1 MKAVK
6 HLQKVIKTLAPE
18 TEIYVQGG
26 FNRFEINSYVVQ
38 KDGSLLIILNEEASN
53 PTVECVEPPKELA

>member
-6 HLQKVIKTLAPE
+6 HLQKVLKTLALVPD
-18 TEIYVQGG
+18 TLVYVQSG

-53 PTVECVEPPKELA
+53 PVAERVVSPKD